1 MSLQTCASD
10 SQQKISNVCF
20 NYTTCL
26 TIIITETTMTNR
38 LEEPDS
44 WAVIDNL
51 DLEQEIEAEQQ
62 SFCFLQ

>member
-1 MSLQTCASD
+1 M
-10 SQQKISNVCF
+10 K
-20 NYTTCL
+20 
-26 TIIITETTMTNR
+26 MTNR

-62 SFCFLQ
+62 KFLFLAAVELSFLESYYAQNLKPVQSAKWEHQ